1 MRREGDELEPT
12 LSVPPTRH
20 LPSSRPSVTVRASF
34 SSSEAATSRIT
45 FASTRETTA
54 SAAAAPA
61 AASFAL
67 EEGAA
72 AAFAAAT
79 RGGGCVS
86 SVEGFAAM
94 SSTRSARSPC
104 IFRRCTSVLAASVGV
119 TSHSAVGIVAAMV
132 APTTKHASLAVSMDR
147 GCSAGR
153 EHAVEICNLAPSE
166 VLVLEQ
172 RRARVRARLGVRA
185 RLL

>member
-86 SVEGFAAM
+86 SVEGFAA
-94 SSTRSARSPC
+94 TVARC
-104 IFRRCTSVLAASVGV
+104 
-119 TSHSAVGIVAAMV
+119 SHELDAERNFFETFDAECG
-132 APTTKHASLAVSMDR
+132 PEFWH
-147 GCSAGR
+147 
-153 EHAVEICNLAPSE
+153 
-166 VLVLEQ
+166 
-172 RRARVRARLGVRA
+172 
-185 RLL
+185 

>member
-147 GCSAGR
+147 GCSAGASTR
-153 EHAVEICNLAPSE
+153 
-166 VLVLEQ
+166 
-172 RRARVRARLGVRA
+172 
-185 RLL
+185 